1 MMLLQSYQLDVI
13 NNHCMPAAQSVNCIA
28 RLDQDV
34 GCAIP
39 YLNAVIEGDQFTP
52 DPPSVTFKTE
62 GRLISVTERTIT
74 VNAVEDEAQGRKII
88 EWIKREIN
96 DAWEDRANIEP
107 RYTRAER
114 PQVVEVLKRL
124 PKTNCKKC
132 GAPTCMVFATWVV
145 QGAKDETQCPE
156 LNEEDKRKLHDYL
169 VRFTADG

>member
-1 MMLLQSYQLDVI
+1 MLLQSYQLEVV
-13 NNHCMPAAQSVNCIA
+13 NNHCMPGALSVNCIA

-52 DPPSVTFKTE
+52 DPPSITFRNE
-62 GRLISVTERTIT
+62 GKLISVQERMIT
-74 VNAVEDEAQGRKII
+74 VNAVRDETQGRKIV
-88 EWIKREIN
+88 EWIMREIN
-96 DAWEDRANIEP
+96 EAWENRTNIEP
-107 RYTRAER
+107 RTTKTER
-114 PQVVEVLKRL
+114 PQLIEILKRL

-156 LNEEDKRKLHDYL
+156 LGEEENRVLKNYL
-169 VRFTADG
+169 ANFEIMD

>member
-1 MMLLQSYQLDVI
+1 MLLQSYQLDVI

-52 DPPSVTFKTE
+52 DPPSITFRNE
-62 GRLISVTERTIT
+62 GRLISVTECTIT
-74 VNAVEDEAQGRKII
+74 VNAVQDEDQGRKII

-96 DAWEDRANIEP
+96 DAWENRDNIEP
-107 RYTRAER
+107 STNRAER
-114 PQVVEVLKRL
+114 PQLIEILKRL

-132 GAPTCMVFATWVV
+132 GAPTCMVFASQVV

-156 LNEEDKRKLHDYL
+156 LNEEEKGKLHAYL
-169 VRFTADG
+169 AQFTLDG

>member
-1 MMLLQSYQLDVI
+1 MLLQSYQLDVI
-13 NNHCMPAAQSVNCIA
+13 NNHCMPGAQSVNCIA

-52 DPPSVTFKTE
+52 DPPSITFRTE

-96 DAWEDRANIEP
+96 DAWEDRENIEP
-107 RYTRAER
+107 RYTKAER
-114 PQVVEVLKRL
+114 PQLVEILKRL

-156 LNEEDKRKLHDYL
+156 LNEEEKRKLHDYL
-169 VRFTADG
+169 AQFALDG

>member
-1 MMLLQSYQLDVI
+1 MLLQSYQLYVI
-13 NNHCMPAAQSVNCIA
+13 NNHCMPSAQSVNCIA

-39 YLNAVIEGDQFTP
+39 YLNAVIEGDQFSV
-52 DPPSVTFKTE
+52 DPPSITFRNE

-74 VNAVEDEAQGRKII
+74 VNAVADDQGRKIV
-88 EWIKREIN
+88 EWIMREIN
-96 DAWEDRANIEP
+96 EAWEDRENIKP
-107 RYTRAER
+107 RYTKAER

-145 QGAKDETQCPE
+145 QWAKDETQCPE
-156 LNEEDKRKLHDYL
+156 LSEKGKRELHCYL
-169 VRFTADG
+169 EQFATGS

>member
-1 MMLLQSYQLDVI
+1 MLLESYKLDVI
-13 NNHCMPAAQSVNCIA
+13 NNHCMPSAQSVNCIA

-52 DPPSVTFKTE
+52 DPPSITFKSE

-74 VNAVEDEAQGRKII
+74 VNAVADEGQGRKII

-96 DAWEDRANIEP
+96 DAWENRASIAP
-107 RYTRAER
+107 RYTKAER
-114 PQVVEVLKRL
+114 PQLVEILKRL
-124 PKTNCKKC
+124 PRTNCRKC

-145 QGAKDETQCPE
+145 QGAKDEMQCPE
-156 LNEEDKRKLHDYL
+156 LSEEGKRELQGYL
-169 VRFTADG
+169 SRFAWEG

>member
-1 MMLLQSYQLDVI
+1 MLLQSYQLDVV
-13 NNHCMPAAQSVNCIA
+13 NNHCMPGAESVNCIA

-39 YLNAVIEGDQFTP
+39 YLNAVIEGDQFTS

-107 RYTRAER
+107 RTTKAER
-114 PQVVEVLKRL
+114 PKLIEILKRL

-156 LNEEDKRKLHDYL
+156 LKKEDKRKLHDYL
-169 VRFTADG
+169 AQFATDG

>member
-1 MMLLQSYQLDVI
+1 M
-13 NNHCMPAAQSVNCIA
+13 HA
-28 RLDQDV
+28 RLGQDV

-52 DPPSVTFKTE
+52 DPPSITFRNE
-62 GRLISVTERTIT
+62 GQLISVQERLIT
-74 VNAVEDEAQGRKII
+74 VNAVQDESHGRKII

-96 DAWEDRANIEP
+96 DAWKDRAYIEP

-114 PQVVEVLKRL
+114 TQIVEILKRL
-124 PKTNCKKC
+124 PRTNCKNC

-156 LNEEDKRKLHDYL
+156 LIEEEKRKLYDYL
-169 VRFTADG
+169 LKFKIND

>member
-1 MMLLQSYQLDVI
+1 MLLQSYQLDVV
-13 NNHCMPAAQSVNCIA
+13 NNHCMPGAQSVNCIA
-28 RLDQDV
+28 RLEQDV

-107 RYTRAER
+107 RTTKAER
-114 PQVVEVLKRL
+114 PKLIEILKRL

-145 QGAKDETQCPE
+145 QGAKDESQCPE
-156 LNEEDKRKLHDYL
+156 LKEEDKRKLHDYL
-169 VRFTADG
+169 AQFTING